1 MGPWENLRKAR
12 ALSHQKNWSASA
24 KFFRRSM
31 LAQGAYQVDLAS
43 ERFRLG
49 LERVPPLFLRPIAHP
64 LP

>member
-1 MGPWENLRKAR
+1 
-12 ALSHQKNWSASA
+12 
-24 KFFRRSM
+24 M